1 MTKNDIM
8 CNNQLGGALITQ
20 NLLGEWLISNK
31 NRHIAVSVLVLV
43 LIVAFANISGCK
55 NNGGNRD
62 KFPQPEKRKSQNGV
76 LKTFL
81 EAIIAVNFI
90 GNNDTGEI
98 DEVET
103 LTFEGSLI
111 GPTFRVKP
119 GDTI

>member
-1 MTKNDIM
+1 M

-31 NRHIAVSVLVLV
+31 NRHIAVGVLVLV

-55 NNGGNRD
+55 N
-62 KFPQPEKRKSQNGV
+62 
-76 LKTFL
+76 
-81 EAIIAVNFI
+81 
-90 GNNDTGEI
+90 
-98 DEVET
+98 EVET
-103 LTFEGSLI
+103 PTFEGSLI

>member
-1 MTKNDIM
+1 M

-90 GNNDTGEI
+90 ENNDTEEI
-98 DEVET
+98 DEMET
-103 LTFEGSLI
+103 PKFEGSLI